1 MTQETT
7 DQINKV
13 NRVRWLA
20 GALISIGVLSGVI
33 AIVLTLQ
40 HPEPAGAPSTTA
52 SESAPAPVANKP
64 TPKEVAAYTVA
75 PDLPKYLSIPA
86 IKADKIR
93 VTQLGLTKDRSIASP
108 ANIFDAGWYKE
119 SAKPGQDGA
128 MFVYGHV
135 SNWEANGAFHDLKKL
150 KPGDTVT
157 ITRGDDHDFTYKVIR
172 SETYPASTVP
182 MDKVLTPAIAGQQ
195 GLNVM
200 TCAGQVIKGTN
211 DFSERLVVY
220 TTLIKS

>member
-1 MTQETT
+1 MAQETAHT
-7 DQINKV
+7 
-13 NRVRWLA
+13 NRTNHTRWIA
-20 GALISIGVLSGVI
+20 GALIGIGILCGGA
-33 AIVLTLQ
+33 AIVLTPRQ
-40 HPEPAGAPSTTA
+40 AQPAAPLSAATND
-52 SESAPAPVANKP
+52 SAPAPVADKP
-64 TPKEVAAYTVA
+64 APKEIAAYTVA
-75 PDLPKYLSIPA
+75 PDLPKYVSIPA
-86 IKADKIR
+86 IKVDTVR
-93 VTQLGLTKDRSIASP
+93 VMQLGLTKNRSIASP

-119 SAKPGQDGA
+119 SAKPGQDGV
-128 MFVYGHV
+128 MFMYGHV

-150 KPGDTVT
+150 KPGDTITV
-157 ITRGDDHDFTYKVIR
+157 TRGDDHNFTFKVVR